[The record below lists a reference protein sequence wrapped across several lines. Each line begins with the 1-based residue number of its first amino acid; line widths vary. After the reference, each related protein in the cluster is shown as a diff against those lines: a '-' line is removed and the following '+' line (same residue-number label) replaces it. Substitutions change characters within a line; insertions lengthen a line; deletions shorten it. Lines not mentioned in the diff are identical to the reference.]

1 LEFREI
7 VMSGDGLRNGV
18 LRLRR
23 GRPAW
28 AVPVLLFFAVLLAAT
43 LAFNVANLDA
53 GDETAAPLPR
63 GTSPFSLFALD
74 PNLVDVLVV
83 GFGGAFLGAAI
94 YLIVA
99 NRGRARR
106 PAKRPSWWEI
116 LSSVLGLVMV
126 LTLLFAWPRMVRTL
140 SPGNATADSTTGTA
154 DPGNMTAWPASVGAP
169 LGLFLAVT
177 VLLTILAMA
186 YLLRRNAGDFE
197 VGEEDGGSA
206 DGRRRASEAVQ
217 ATIAELEIG
226 ADVRGA
232 ILACFQRF
240 CRLLGARGIGD
251 QGALTPRE
259 LERLA
264 VDRLRVSPEA
274 SGMLTSLFEE
284 ARYSEHA
291 LREAD
296 RARAI
301 DSLSGIRAALEA

>member
-1 LEFREI
+1 MARSEFREI

-28 AVPVLLFFAVLLAAT
+28 AVPVLLFLAVLLAAA

-53 GDETAAPLPR
+53 GDETAPPLPR
-63 GTSPFSLFALD
+63 GTSPFSLFVLD
-74 PNLVDVLVV
+74 PTLVDVLIV

-94 YLIVA
+94 YLILA

-106 PAKRPSWWEI
+106 PAKRASWWQI
-116 LSSVLGLVMV
+116 LSSVLGLVLV
-126 LTLLFAWPRMVRTL
+126 LALLFAWP
-140 SPGNATADSTTGTA
+140 TADS
-154 DPGNMTAWPASVGAP
+154 GNITAWPASVGAP

-177 VLLTILAMA
+177 VLVTILAMA

-197 VGEEDGGSA
+197 LSDDDGGSA
-206 DGRRRASEAVQ
+206 DGRRTASEAVQ

-240 CRLLGARGIGD
+240 CRLLGARGIGE

-274 SGMLTSLFEE
+274 SGTLTSLFEE

-301 DSLSGIRAALEA
+301 ESLSGIRAALEA